1 MITAVALPFV
11 AGLLIRTYV
20 IPQYDTW
27 AQEGQVTLG
36 AGVRGL
42 FAIAEALGDDAHLP
56 VRAILLFYGLW
67 LGRLLIVRGIAPVQT
82 NGG

>member
-1 MITAVALPFV
+1 M
-11 AGLLIRTYV
+11 
-20 IPQYDTW
+20 
-27 AQEGQVTLG
+27 TLG